1 MLHKYFFNCLLVSSL
16 FFFQSCAPKQNII
29 KPQINISL
37 EKLYQSGIK
46 NFENKKYKDALVFFE
61 QVEKNF
67 SYTEWAP
74 KSLLMRSYMYYDMGN
89 YINALEVIKKFK
101 TRYPRS
107 KSLDYADY
115 LVAIC
120 LFEQVNDSSL
130 SQRNTFLAKN
140 QFQKILIKHPNSQY
154 VFDAKFKLDLLEEQ
168 LAGKEMYIARYYM
181 KREKWLPAI
190 KRLNTILENY
200 QTTVYI
206 EEALHRLVEINYKIG
221 NLNIAKKYA
230 KILGYNYN
238 NSDWYKRSYNIVEG
252 KSIPIEKKKNKI
264 SLKEK
269 LKNLIHL
276 K

>member
-1 MLHKYFFNCLLVSSL
+1 MLHKYFFNCLLALSL
-16 FFFQSCAPKQNII
+16 FFFQSCAPKQITI
-29 KPQINISL
+29 KSKINISL

-46 NFENKKYKDALVFFE
+46 NFENKKYKDALVYFE

-74 KSLLMRSYMYYDMGN
+74 KSLLMRSYIYYDMGN

-168 LAGKEMYIARYYM
+168 LAGKEMYIARYYI

-269 LKNLIHL
+269 LKNLIQL

>member
-1 MLHKYFFNCLLVSSL
+1 MFQKYLFNCLLIACL
-16 FFFQSCAPKQNII
+16 LFFQSCAAKKKII
-29 KPQINISL
+29 KPKVNISL
-37 EKLYQSGIK
+37 EQLYQSGVK
-46 NFENKKYKDALVFFE
+46 NLENGSYNNALDFFE
-61 QVEKNF
+61 KVERDF

-74 KSLLMRSYMYYDMGN
+74 KSMLIRSYIYYNAAD
-89 YINALEVIKKFK
+89 YLKALEIIKKFK
-101 TRYPRS
+101 TRYPTN
-107 KSLDYADY
+107 KDLAYADY

-120 LFEQVNDSSL
+120 LFEQINDSSL
-130 SQRNTFLAKN
+130 SQKTTILAHN
-140 QFQKILIKHPNSQY
+140 QFLKILNQYPNSDY
-154 VFDAKFKLDLLEEQ
+154 AIDANFKLDLLEER
-168 LAGKEMYIARYYM
+168 LAGKEMYIARYYS

-190 KRLNTILENY
+190 QRLNIILKNY

-221 NLNIAKKYA
+221 NLSDAKKYA

-252 KSIPIEKKKNKI
+252 KSFPIRKKIEKI

-269 LKNLIHL
+269 LKNLILL

>member
-1 MLHKYFFNCLLVSSL
+1 MLHKYFFNYLLVLTL

-29 KPQINISL
+29 KPKISISL

-46 NFENKKYKDALVFFE
+46 NFENKKYKEALIFFE
-61 QVEKNF
+61 QVERDF

-74 KSLLMRSYMYYDMGN
+74 KSLLMRSFIYYEIGD
-89 YINALEVIKKFK
+89 YINTLEVIKRFK

-130 SQRNTFLAKN
+130 SQRNTLLAKN
-140 QFQKILIKHPNSQY
+140 QFQKILIKYPTSQY
-154 VFDAKFKLDLLEEQ
+154 VFDSKFKLDLLDEQ

-190 KRLNTILENY
+190 KRLNTILEFY

-206 EEALHRLVEINYKIG
+206 EEALHRLVEVNYKIG
-221 NLNIAKKYA
+221 NLNLARKYA

-252 KSIPIEKKKNKI
+252 KSIPIKKKKNQI
-264 SLKEK
+264 SLKKK
-269 LKNLIHL
+269 LKNLIQL

>member
-1 MLHKYFFNCLLVSSL
+1 MLHKYFFNYLLVLTL

-29 KPQINISL
+29 KPKISISL

-46 NFENKKYKDALVFFE
+46 NFENKKYKEALIFFE
-61 QVEKNF
+61 QVERDF

-74 KSLLMRSYMYYDMGN
+74 KSLLMRSFIYYEIGD
-89 YINALEVIKKFK
+89 YINTLEVIKRFK

-130 SQRNTFLAKN
+130 SQRNTLLAKN
-140 QFQKILIKHPNSQY
+140 QFQKILIKYPTSQY
-154 VFDAKFKLDLLEEQ
+154 VFDSKFKLDLLDEQ

-190 KRLNTILENY
+190 KRLNTILEFY

-206 EEALHRLVEINYKIG
+206 EEALHRLVEVNYKIG
-221 NLNIAKKYA
+221 NLNLARKYA

-252 KSIPIEKKKNKI
+252 KSIPIKNNI
-264 SLKEK
+264 CVT
-269 LKNLIHL
+269 
-276 K
+276 